1 MPTPSKFFK
10 KLLAL
15 AKVETNYG
23 ADSTPTGAQNAILMR
38 NVTLTPLEQE
48 VENLEY
54 IRPYFGNSPDIP
66 VVNRVKVEF
75 EVALSGSGAAGTVPA
90 WGALARGCNMSETIT
105 PAVSVVYQPITDAS
119 ESISLYA
126 YMDGVLH
133 KIFGARGTMSLG
145 LTASKIPTI
154 KFSFTGLF
162 GPVTDAA
169 APVVDF
175 TKWRDPLPVSTT
187 ATPTFNLHGATDLA
201 LESISIDLGNSV
213 EHRVLVN
220 LEEVVVSDRKASGK
234 AVVQMGTI
242 ANKDWFT
249 AAKNGATGILQL
261 IQGTTAGNK
270 VQIDA
275 PNMQIS
281 KPNYTNS
288 KGVVMISLDLGFNPT
303 TLGNNELKITV
314 L

>member
-15 AKVETNYG
+15 AKIETAYG
-23 ADSTPTGAQNAILMR
+23 TDSTPTGALNAILMR

-48 VENLEY
+48 TESLEY

-66 VVNRVKVEF
+66 VVNRAKVEF
-75 EVALSGSGAAGTVPA
+75 EVALSGSGTVGTVPA
-90 WGALARGCNMSETIT
+90 WGALARACNMSETIT
-105 PAVSVVYQPITDAS
+105 AGVSVIYQPVSAGS
-119 ESISLYA
+119 ESITLYV
-126 YMDGVLH
+126 YLDGLLH
-133 KIFGARGTMSLG
+133 KIFGARGSISASLVA
-145 LTASKIPTI
+145 TKTPTL

-162 GPVTDAA
+162 QPVTDTA

-175 TKWRDPLPVSTT
+175 SKWVDPLPVSTQ

-201 LESISIDLGNSV
+201 LESFSFDLGNAI
-213 EHRVLVN
+213 EHRVMVG
-220 LEEVVVSDRKASGK
+220 LEEVVVADRKASGK

-242 ANKDWFT
+242 ASKDWFAVARSG
-249 AAKNGATGILQL
+249 AAGVLQL
-261 IQGTTAGNK
+261 IQGATAGNK

-281 KPNYTNS
+281 KPNYVNS
-288 KGVVMISLDLGFNPT
+288 KGVAMISLDLSFNPT